1 MRAVAIQHRDEA
13 PTVLELPDPTP
24 GEGEIRVAVEAA
36 SINGFDAAVAA
47 GYVWDALPHEFPVV
61 LGRDYA
67 GTVESLGAGV
77 DGFTVGDRVAGVIP
91 GVGLGPVGTL
101 AELFTHSANLVS
113 RVPSAVSSVEA
124 AAVGLAGV
132 TAVDLLDDLD
142 VQADDVVLVSG
153 ATGGVGAIAVQ
164 LAVARGARVIATAR
178 PGEPADFAQRLGAAE
193 VIDFTDDLEAAVRAV
208 APDGVTKIVHT
219 AGDAGALSGLLKP
232 GGHLSSA
239 LGAEPAQAKRDD
251 VTISSIIAEATTEKL
266 TSVLEAAASGQL
278 TVPVSAT
285 YTLEQTA
292 AALGDFGSGK
302 LGKIVVTVR

>member
-13 PTVLELPDPTP
+13 PTLLDLDGPVP
-24 GEGEIRVAVEAA
+24 GDGEIRVAVEAA

-67 GTVESLGAGV
+67 GTVESIGSGV
-77 DGFTVGDRVAGVIP
+77 DAFTVGDRVAGVIA
-91 GVGLGPVGTL
+91 GVGLGSVGTL
-101 AELFTHSANLVS
+101 AELLVQSASLAAP
-113 RVPSAVSSVEA
+113 VPSAVSSVEA
-124 AAVGLAGV
+124 AAVGFAGV
-132 TAVDLLDDLD
+132 TAVDLLDTLD

-153 ATGGVGAIAVQ
+153 ATGGVGAFAVQ
-164 LAVARGARVIATAR
+164 LAVALGARVIATAR
-178 PGEPADFAQRLGAAE
+178 PGEPVDFARRLGAAE
-193 VIDFTDDLEAAVRAV
+193 VVDFTDDLEAAVRAV

-219 AGDAGALSGLLKP
+219 AGDAGALSALLRP
-232 GGHLSSA
+232 SGQLASA

-251 VTISSIIAEATTEKL
+251 VTISSIIAEPTAEKL
-266 TSVLEAAASGQL
+266 TTLLEATASGQL

-302 LGKIVVTVR
+302 LGKIVVTVS

>member
-1 MRAVAIQHRDEA
+1 
-13 PTVLELPDPTP
+13 
-24 GEGEIRVAVEAA
+24 VEAA
-36 SINGFDAAVAA
+36 SVNGFDVAVAA

-67 GTVESLGAGV
+67 GTVESLGPGV
-77 DGFTVGDRVAGVIP
+77 DGLTVGERIAGVIP

-101 AELFTHSANLVS
+101 GELFTQSASLVA

-142 VQADDVVLVSG
+142 VQAGDVVLVSG
-153 ATGGVGAIAVQ
+153 ATGGVGAFAVQ

-178 PGEPADFAQRLGAAE
+178 PGEPGDFAQRLGAAE
-193 VIDFTDDLEAAVRAV
+193 VVDFTDDVEAAVRAV
-208 APDGVTKIVHT
+208 APDGVTKIVHV
-219 AGDAGALSGLLKP
+219 AGDAGALSGLLQP

-251 VTISSIIAEATTEKL
+251 VTISSILANSTSEKM
-266 TSVLEAAASGQL
+266 TSLLEAAASGQL

-285 YTLEQTA
+285 YTLDQTA

>member
-1 MRAVAIQHRDEA
+1 MRAVAIKQRDEA

-24 GEGEIRVAVEAA
+24 GDGEIRVAVEAA
-36 SINGFDAAVAA
+36 SINGFDAAVAD

-67 GTVESLGAGV
+67 GTVESLGSGV
-77 DGFTVGDRVAGVIP
+77 DGFTVGERVAGVIP

-101 AELFTHSANLVS
+101 AALLTQSANLVS
-113 RVPSAVSSVEA
+113 RVPSAISSVEA

-153 ATGGVGAIAVQ
+153 ATGGVGAFAVQ

-178 PGEPADFAQRLGAAE
+178 PGESGDFVQRLGAAE

-219 AGDAGALSGLLKP
+219 AGDAGALSGLLKS

-251 VTISSIIAEATTEKL
+251 VTISSIFAEATSEKL
-266 TSVLEAAASGQL
+266 TSLLESVASGQL

-302 LGKIVVTVR
+302 LGKIVVTVS